1 MRRIF
6 TFIILLTFVGC
17 ASFTSMGTL
26 EKYKADK
33 NYRGIISACG
43 ESETLSGKPD
53 EKMKSNA
60 FNFILSNK
68 NEAKQHVIDAISNGS
83 GSLRQ
88 GGVDIAFKWPDRD
101 FIEPLFKAYADEDSS
116 SDSAKMMRMSIAISW
131 GAYSSVLKDKEKKD
145 MALKIAAT
153 LKDENN
159 VQVLHPI
166 VKAIKEFAVPEAY
179 NDLVVF
185 NVEVFIKKSRKLDS
199 IGGARGGRAYLSMI
213 NSNILEV
220 LKVMVKDD
228 SEKVNGKKN

>member
-1 MRRIF
+1 MRSIY

-17 ASFTSMGTL
+17 ASFTSMENF

-33 NYRGIISACG
+33 NYRKIISACG

-53 EKMKSNA
+53 EKMKAEA
-60 FNFILSNK
+60 FAFILNNK

-83 GSLRQ
+83 GTLRK
-88 GGVDIAFKWPDRD
+88 GGVEIAFKWPDRD

-116 SDSAKMMRMSIAISW
+116 MDSAKMMRMSIAFSW

-179 NDLVVF
+179 NDLVAF
-185 NVEVFIKKSRKLDS
+185 NVEVFVKKTRKLDS
-199 IGGARGGRAYLSMI
+199 IGGPQGGRAYVLMI
-213 NSNILEV
+213 HSNIREV
-220 LKVMVKDD
+220 LKVMLKDK
-228 SEKVNGKKN
+228 SEKADGKRN